1 MSLEVVRPGG
11 AVLSV
16 TSNGYGKRTALDEYR
31 LQSRGGKGLIDI
43 KASERNGPVVG
54 VNFLRGEEQV
64 MLITEKGMIIRL
76 NTAEI
81 STIGRNTQGVRLIQ
95 LEEGDHLV
103 SVARLAER
111 EEDEESPGDPAGPGA
126 SKEEP

>member
-1 MSLEVVRPGG
+1 
-11 AVLSV
+11 
-16 TSNGYGKRTALDEYR
+16 
-31 LQSRGGKGLIDI
+31 
-43 KASERNGPVVG
+43 
-54 VNFLRGEEQV
+54 

-111 EEDEESPGDPAGPGA
+111 EDDEEGLGDPAAGGPGA
-126 SKEEP
+126 PKEDP

>member
-1 MSLEVVRPGG
+1 
-11 AVLSV
+11 
-16 TSNGYGKRTALDEYR
+16 
-31 LQSRGGKGLIDI
+31 
-43 KASERNGPVVG
+43 
-54 VNFLRGEEQV
+54 

-103 SVARLAER
+103 SVARLAEH
-111 EEDEESPGDPAGPGA
+111 EDDDDNLGDPADGGPGA
-126 SKEEP
+126 SKEDP